1 MSIHHVTLHEFM
13 LLDAK
18 QLQLAVRLC
27 DQEIKAL
34 QLTDAGAPDYEQV
47 LDEISSAITLR
58 KVHKTRLDE
67 LLAGEAEVP
76 AGPLASQQFQQS
88 ALAAA

>member
-1 MSIHHVTLHEFM
+1 MSIHEITIGEFIQ
-13 LLDAK
+13 LDPK

-34 QLTDAGAPDYEQV
+34 QLTDPGAPDYEQV
-47 LDEISSAITLR
+47 LDEIASAITLR

-67 LLAGEAEVP
+67 LTAESTDVP
-76 AGPLASQQFQQS
+76 TGTLASQQYQQN